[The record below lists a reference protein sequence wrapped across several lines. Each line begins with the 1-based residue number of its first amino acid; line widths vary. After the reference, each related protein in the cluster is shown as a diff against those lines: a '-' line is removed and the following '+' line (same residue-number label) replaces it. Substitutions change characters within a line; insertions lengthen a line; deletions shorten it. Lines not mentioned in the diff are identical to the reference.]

1 MKRLWLFAMLIAIC
15 VQSGAAPQAEN
26 SPEYGKL
33 PIEEGA
39 IPRDGFTLHYRTQG
53 TGKPIVLLSGGPG
66 LDIDYYLPV
75 AKFFPP
81 GYKLVFLEQRG
92 TGRSRP
98 EKLTAENITMRQSI
112 EDLEALRSHL
122 QLKRIILAGH
132 SYGGQ
137 LAMAYAGAHPDQV
150 DLLILIDSAGATHDY
165 ERWFDDNLQTRKD
178 EKGYFFDPSK
188 IAVKPTLDG
197 LHQDTFDLIIADQA
211 KGLDLRSQLA
221 RLRRPV
227 LIIHGHQDP
236 LGDKTAED
244 NHRLIKHS
252 SLQYLSECGHFPWL
266 EQPEEFGSI
275 LADFLAK
282 NSPVAK

>member
-1 MKRLWLFAMLIAIC
+1 MKRIWFFAMLIAVC
-15 VQSGAAPQAEN
+15 ANSGAQTGN
-26 SPEYGKL
+26 GLNNGKV
-33 PIEEGA
+33 PFEEGA

-66 LDIDYYLPV
+66 LDFDYFLPA
-75 AKFFPP
+75 AKYFPP

-98 EKLTAENITMRQSI
+98 EKLTAENITLRQSE

-137 LAMAYAGAHPDQV
+137 LAMAYAGAHPNHV
-150 DLLILIDSAGATHDY
+150 DLLILIDSAGATREY
-165 ERWFDDNLQTRKD
+165 ERWFDDNLQTRQS

-197 LHQDTFDLIIADQA
+197 LHQDTFDLIIADEE
-211 KGLDLRSQLA
+211 KGYDLRSQLA
-221 RLRRPV
+221 KLRRPV

-236 LGDKTAED
+236 LGDKQRRTTT
-244 NHRLIKHS
+244 
-252 SLQYLSECGHFPWL
+252 G
-266 EQPEEFGSI
+266 
-275 LADFLAK
+275 
-282 NSPVAK
+282 